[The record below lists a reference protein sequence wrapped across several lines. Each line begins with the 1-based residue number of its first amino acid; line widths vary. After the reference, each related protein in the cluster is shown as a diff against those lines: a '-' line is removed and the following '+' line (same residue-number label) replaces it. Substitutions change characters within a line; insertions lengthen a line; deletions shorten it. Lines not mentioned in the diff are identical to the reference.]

1 MCPGRCE
8 DVTPNYN
15 LGLRLGS
22 APRIDDE
29 DFVGRE
35 AELEQLRKWLAPRPK
50 CQNVVALYGLG
61 GIGKTQLS
69 VHFARRSIDTYTSIA
84 VQYQLR

>member
-1 MCPGRCE
+1 MQHPDPAGGE
-8 DVTPNYN
+8 HVASNYN

-35 AELEQLRKWLAPRPK
+35 VELEQLQKWLVPRPNG
-50 CQNVVALYGLG
+50 QNVVALYGLG
-61 GIGKTQLS
+61 GMGKT
-69 VHFARRSIDTYTSIA
+69 
-84 VQYQLR
+84 